1 MTTTHTGLGEPRG
14 PDFQSAAG
22 LTPSPPPRQVPP
34 ALAGPQAPGR
44 WGRVLGAGL
53 LIAGVS
59 AGTGGLA
66 GWYAGGSGEQA
77 GTSTITRAAPAPDA
91 PAGSL
96 VGVADR
102 VRAGVVSVQAPRGGR
117 TATGSGFVIDDRVHI
132 ITNNHIVAGASSVT
146 VTGADGR
153 RRTATVVGTD
163 PSNDVAVLRV
173 EPSPDLHA
181 LVLGRSADVR
191 VGEQVLAIG
200 SPLGLAGTVTSGI
213 VSAVDRQARIGGGQ
227 QTAVQTDASINPGNS
242 GGPLVNSRAEV
253 IGVNTA
259 IATYEGGGSIGIGF
273 AIPIDR
279 AASVAERIISTSR

>member
-1 MTTTHTGLGEPRG
+1 MTIHNGLGEPRG
-14 PDFQSAAG
+14 PEFQQIPG
-22 LTPSPPPRQVPP
+22 LVPVQPEIPPP
-34 ALAGPQAPGR
+34 LAGPKARRR
-44 WGRVLGAGL
+44 WGRVLGTGL
-53 LIAGVS
+53 LIVAVS

-66 GWYAGGSGEQA
+66 GWYAGDQETPS
-77 GTSTITRAAPAPDA
+77 SLPRAAPAPGAA
-91 PAGSL
+91 PGSL
-96 VGVADR
+96 VSVAEQ

-132 ITNNHIVAGASSVT
+132 ITNNHIVTGATSVS

-153 RRTATVVGTD
+153 RRDARVVGTD
-163 PSNDVAVLRV
+163 PSNDVAVLRID
-173 EPSPDLHA
+173 PDPDLHP
-181 LVLGRSADVR
+181 LVLGRSGDVR

-200 SPLGLAGTVTSGI
+200 SPLGLSGTVTSGI
-213 VSAVDRQARIGGGQ
+213 VSAVDRQARIGSGQ

-242 GGPLVNSRAEV
+242 GGPLVNSRGEV

-279 AASVAERIISTSR
+279 AASVAERIIASSR

>member
-1 MTTTHTGLGEPRG
+1 MSIHNGLGEPRG
-14 PDFQSAAG
+14 PEFQPAAG
-22 LTPSPPPRQVPP
+22 LPPVAPAIPP
-34 ALAGPQAPGR
+34 ALAGPKTPAR
-44 WGRVLGAGL
+44 WGKMLGAGA
-53 LIAGVS
+53 LIAAVS

-66 GWYAGGSGEQA
+66 GWYAGDQGD
-77 GTSTITRAAPAPDA
+77 GTVQRAAPAEPGA
-91 PAGSL
+91 PAGTL
-96 VGVADR
+96 VGVAEQ

-117 TATGSGFVIDDRVHI
+117 TATGSGFVIDDRGHI
-132 ITNNHIVAGASSVT
+132 VTNNHIVTGAGSVN
-146 VTGADGR
+146 VTGVDGR
-153 RRTATVVGTD
+153 QRQARVVGTD

-173 EPSPDLHA
+173 NPTSDLHS

-213 VSAVDRQARIGGGQ
+213 VSAVDRQARIGSST

-242 GGPLVNSRAEV
+242 GGPLVNSRGEV

-273 AIPIDR
+273 AIPVDR
-279 AASVAERIISTSR
+279 AATVAERIIANSR

>member
-1 MTTTHTGLGEPRG
+1 
-14 PDFQSAAG
+14 
-22 LTPSPPPRQVPP
+22 
-34 ALAGPQAPGR
+34 
-44 WGRVLGAGL
+44 VLGTGL
-53 LIAGVS
+53 LIVAVS

-66 GWYAGGSGEQA
+66 GWYAGDQEAPPS
-77 GTSTITRAAPAPDA
+77 SRRRAAPAPGAA
-91 PAGSL
+91 PGSL
-96 VGVADR
+96 VSVAEQ

-132 ITNNHIVAGASSVT
+132 ITNNHIVTGATSVS

-153 RRTATVVGTD
+153 RRDARVVGTD
-163 PSNDVAVLRV
+163 PSNDVAVLRID
-173 EPSPDLHA
+173 PSPELHP
-181 LVLGRSADVR
+181 LVLGRSGDVR

-200 SPLGLAGTVTSGI
+200 SPLGLSGTVTSGI
-213 VSAVDRQARIGGGQ
+213 VSAVDRQARIGSGQ

-242 GGPLVNSRAEV
+242 GGPLVNSRGEV

-279 AASVAERIISTSR
+279 AASVAERIIAGSR